1 MTKSATCI
9 LDIKPMS
16 LVVDL
21 TSEEV
26 KQIKQITHVD
36 DYSAAVSLAAREYL
50 RMTRLRELKA
60 VSGVVEFCDVSQ
72 QLEALELDEI
82 DFPR

>member
-1 MTKSATCI
+1 
-9 LDIKPMS
+9 MS

-36 DYSAAVSLAAREYL
+36 DDAAAVSLAAREYL

-60 VSGVVEFCDVSQ
+60 VSGAVEFCDVSQ
-72 QLEALELDEI
+72 QLESLELDEM

>member
-1 MTKSATCI
+1 MR
-9 LDIKPMS
+9 

-26 KQIKQITHVD
+26 KQIKKITHVD
-36 DYSAAVSLAAREYL
+36 DGVAAVSLAAREDL
-50 RMTRLRELKA
+50 RMTRLRELKS

-72 QLEALELDEI
+72 QWESLELDEM